1 MNDAARSTRP
11 TEPYSG
17 PSGRPARTAGASAAA
32 PSTATTPAAA
42 PPARRVL
49 TQAAFEARTL
59 LRNGE
64 QLLVSLILPV
74 LVLVG
79 MATAPFLGIA
89 TGGASRIDFATPGV
103 LALAVVS
110 SAFTS
115 QAIATAF
122 DRRNGVLRMLATTP
136 LGRSGLLA
144 GKALA
149 VLAVL
154 AVQVAVLSAVAA
166 GLGWTPEPAGLA
178 PAGLALL
185 LGTACFTA
193 LAMLLAG
200 TVRAEGVL
208 AVANLVWILL
218 VVGGGLVV
226 PPDRLGPLGPLAAV
240 LPSGALGEAVRGALL
255 DGALPGGPLLILAA
269 WTAGAALAAARWF
282 RWS

>member
-1 MNDAARSTRP
+1 MSAATHP
-11 TEPYSG
+11 AQPAEPPQPG
-17 PSGRPARTAGASAAA
+17 PSGHRARTAGTSAA
-32 PSTATTPAAA
+32 TPAAA
-42 PPARRVL
+42 PPARRIL

-89 TGGASRIDFATPGV
+89 TGGVSRIDFATPGV

-136 LGRSGLLA
+136 LGRGGLLA

-154 AVQVAVLSAVAA
+154 VVQVAVLSAVAA
-166 GLGWTPEPAGLA
+166 GLGWRPDTAGIA
-178 PAGLALL
+178 PAALALL

-200 TVRAEGVL
+200 TLRAEGVL

-226 PPDRLGPLGPLAAV
+226 PPDRLGPLGPLAAA
-240 LPSGALGEAVRGALL
+240 LPSGALGEAARGALL
-255 DGALPGGPLLILAA
+255 DGALPGGPLLVLAA
-269 WTAGAALAAARWF
+269 WTAAAALAAARWF

>member
-1 MNDAARSTRP
+1 MSD
-11 TEPYSG
+11 
-17 PSGRPARTAGASAAA
+17 
-32 PSTATTPAAA
+32 ATTPAAPTGGSRPASSPDLGPAAA
-42 PPARRVL
+42 PATRRVL
-49 TQAAFEARTL
+49 TQALFEARTL

-79 MATAPFLGIA
+79 MATAPFLGFDP
-89 TGGASRIDFATPGV
+89 GDASRVDFTTPGV

-122 DRRNGVLRMLATTP
+122 DRRNGVLRLLATTP
-136 LGRSGLLA
+136 LGRGGLLA

-149 VLAVL
+149 VLGVL
-154 AVQVAVLSAVAA
+154 AVQVVVLGAVAA
-166 GLGWTPEPAGLA
+166 VLGWNPDLAGIVPAA
-178 PAGLALL
+178 LALL

-193 LAMLLAG
+193 LALLLAG

-226 PPDRLGPLGPLAAV
+226 PPDRLGPVGPVAAV
-240 LPSGALGEAVRGALL
+240 LPSGALGEAMRTALL
-255 DGALPGGPLLILAA
+255 DGAFPAAPLAILAA
-269 WTAGAALAAARWF
+269 WTAAAGLAAARWF
-282 RWS
+282 RWH

>member
-1 MNDAARSTRP
+1 MNDTRP
-11 TEPYSG
+11 
-17 PSGRPARTAGASAAA
+17 AAA
-32 PSTATTPAAA
+32 AAPAAA
-42 PPARRVL
+42 PPLRRVL
-49 TQAAFEARTL
+49 TQATFEARTL

-64 QLLVSLILPV
+64 QLLVSVILPV

-89 TGGASRIDFATPGV
+89 TDGVSRIDFAVPGV

-110 SAFTS
+110 SSFTS

-122 DRRNGVLRMLATTP
+122 DRRNGVLRLLATTP
-136 LGRSGLLA
+136 LGRGGLLA

-154 AVQVAVLSAVAA
+154 VVQVAVLAAVAA
-166 GLGWTPEPAGLA
+166 GLGWTPDPAGFA

-185 LGTACFTA
+185 FGTACFTA

-218 VVGGGLVV
+218 VVAGGLVV

-255 DGALPGGPLLILAA
+255 GGALPTVPLLVLAA
-269 WTAGAALAAARWF
+269 WTVAAALAAARWF
-282 RWS
+282 RWH

>member
-1 MNDAARSTRP
+1 MNDATRP
-11 TEPYSG
+11 AETPQ
-17 PSGRPARTAGASAAA
+17 PLHAGLADRSAAGKGQDA
-32 PSTATTPAAA
+32 AHTPPPAAA
-42 PPARRVL
+42 PPARRVV
-49 TQAAFEARTL
+49 TQATFEARTL

-64 QLLVSLILPV
+64 QLLVSVILPV

-89 TGGASRIDFATPGV
+89 TGGASRIDFAAPGV

-115 QAIATAF
+115 QAIGTAF
-122 DRRNGVLRMLATTP
+122 DRRNGVLRLLATTP
-136 LGRSGLLA
+136 LGRGGLLA

-154 AVQVAVLSAVAA
+154 VVQLVVLGVVAA
-166 GLGWTPEPAGLA
+166 GLGWTPDLAGLV
-178 PAGLALL
+178 PAALALL

-208 AVANLVWILL
+208 AIANLVWILL

-226 PPDRLGPLGPLAAV
+226 PPDRLGPLGPVATV
-240 LPSGALGEAVRGALL
+240 LPSGALGEALRSSLL
-255 DGALPGGPLLILAA
+255 EGILPGGPLLVLAA
-269 WTAGAALAAARWF
+269 WTVAAALAAARWF

>member
-1 MNDAARSTRP
+1 MNDATRP
-11 TEPYSG
+11 AETPQ
-17 PSGRPARTAGASAAA
+17 PLHAGLADRSAAGKGQDAA
-32 PSTATTPAAA
+32 PTPPPAAA
-42 PPARRVL
+42 PPARRVV
-49 TQAAFEARTL
+49 TQATFEARTL

-64 QLLVSLILPV
+64 QLLVSVILPV

-89 TGGASRIDFATPGV
+89 TGGASRIDFAAPGV

-115 QAIATAF
+115 QAIGTAF
-122 DRRNGVLRMLATTP
+122 DRRNGVLRLLATTP
-136 LGRSGLLA
+136 LGRGGLLA

-154 AVQVAVLSAVAA
+154 VVQLVVLGVVAA
-166 GLGWTPEPAGLA
+166 GLGWTPDLAGLV
-178 PAGLALL
+178 PAALALL

-208 AVANLVWILL
+208 AIANLVWILL

-226 PPDRLGPLGPLAAV
+226 PPDRLGPLGPVATV
-240 LPSGALGEAVRGALL
+240 LPSGALGEALRSSLL
-255 DGALPGGPLLILAA
+255 EGILPGGPLLVLAA
-269 WTAGAALAAARWF
+269 WTVAAALAAARWF

>member
-1 MNDAARSTRP
+1 MNDTTRP
-11 TEPYSG
+11 AGGARTPHAEPH
-17 PSGRPARTAGASAAA
+17 GRPGSARPADATA
-32 PSTATTPAAA
+32 PPAAA
-42 PPARRVL
+42 SPARRVL

-74 LVLVG
+74 LVLIG

-89 TGGASRIDFATPGV
+89 TGGTSRIDFAVPGV

-122 DRRNGVLRMLATTP
+122 DRRNGVLRLLATTP
-136 LGRSGLLA
+136 LGRGGLLA

-154 AVQVAVLSAVAA
+154 VVQLAVLGAVAA
-166 GLGWTPEPAGLA
+166 VLGWSPDPAGLA
-178 PAGLALL
+178 PAGVALL

-200 TVRAEGVL
+200 TMRAEGVL

-226 PPDRLGPLGPLAAV
+226 PPDRLGPLGPLAAA
-240 LPSGALGEAVRGALL
+240 LPSGALGEAVRAALL
-255 DGALPGGPLLILAA
+255 DGALTGGPLLVLTA
-269 WTAGAALAAARWF
+269 WTVGAALATARWF
-282 RWS
+282 RWH

>member
-1 MNDAARSTRP
+1 MNDATRP
-11 TEPYSG
+11 TETPQ
-17 PSGRPARTAGASAAA
+17 PLHAGLADRSAAGKGQDAA
-32 PSTATTPAAA
+32 PTPPPAAA
-42 PPARRVL
+42 PPARRVV
-49 TQAAFEARTL
+49 TQATFEARTL

-64 QLLVSLILPV
+64 QLLVSVILPV

-89 TGGASRIDFATPGV
+89 TGGASRIDFAAPGV

-115 QAIATAF
+115 QAIGTAF
-122 DRRNGVLRMLATTP
+122 DRRNGVLRLLATTP
-136 LGRSGLLA
+136 LGRGGLLA

-154 AVQVAVLSAVAA
+154 VVQLVVLGVVAA
-166 GLGWTPEPAGLA
+166 GLGWTPDLAGLV
-178 PAGLALL
+178 PAALALL

-208 AVANLVWILL
+208 AIANLVWILL

-226 PPDRLGPLGPLAAV
+226 PPDRLGPLGPVATV
-240 LPSGALGEAVRGALL
+240 LPSGALGEALRSSLL
-255 DGALPGGPLLILAA
+255 EGILPGGPLLVLAA
-269 WTAGAALAAARWF
+269 WTVAAALAAARWF